1 MSNIRKVDSL
11 LVMNAIKKMFLESSY
26 VIGKDVYNSISAAA
40 LDEDSLIAKE
50 VLDQL
55 LKNNDIAME
64 ERIPICQD
72 TGYSVV
78 FVDIGQEVAV
88 ENGSL
93 TNAIE
98 EGVRQAYE
106 EGFLRKSIVDDP
118 IFERKNTNDN
128 TPPVIHYN
136 IVEGNKIDI
145 MITAKGFG
153 SENMSAI
160 KMLSPSDGL
169 EGVEKFV
176 LETVKNA
183 GPNPCPPIIIG
194 IGVGGTMEK
203 AAIMAKKATMREIN
217 KYNENINYENLEKE
231 LLVKIN
237 ELGIGPAGF
246 GGKTTALAVNVDY
259 YPTHIAGLPVA
270 INISCHASRHAH
282 VIL

>member
-11 LVMNAIKKMFLESSY
+11 IVMNAIKKMFLESSY

-55 LKNNDIAME
+55 LKNYDIAME

-72 TGYSVV
+72 TGYAVI
-78 FVDIGQEVAV
+78 FVDIGQEVVV

-231 LLVKIN
+231 LLVRIN

-246 GGKTTALAVNVDY
+246 GGKTTALAVNIDY